1 MSDKCRACQA
11 EIIWIRTKNGNTM
24 PVNAEPIW
32 VKLQTGGD
40 TFVQMDGTIVFGV
53 PAGDADDDPDSNC
66 VEAHTSHFA
75 TCPEAYSFRKS
86 RKPRTPRV
94 RPNRTPFY

>member
-40 TFVQMDGTIVFGV
+40 TFVPF
-53 PAGDADDDPDSNC
+53 DS
-66 VEAHTSHFA
+66 
-75 TCPEAYSFRKS
+75 KS
-86 RKPRTPRV
+86 VKPRLITIIRESIIAP
-94 RPNRTPFY
+94 